1 MSSKLRRVSKVLTNI
16 LFYLVLAIALFF
28 LIIVIAMKKNRDDAA
43 TVFGYQFRIVQ
54 SASMEKHESVDTSNY
69 KIKDIKVKSVVFIKV
84 APEDNLDLE
93 VWYDS
98 LEIGD
103 VLTFKYV
110 YTKQETIT
118 HRVIDIRE
126 KGTGYLIT
134 LEGDNKAGDINTLT
148 QVIDTTI
155 EENPNYI
162 IGEVV
167 GKSYI
172 LGLFLY
178 ALRDPIGILLIVII
192 PCLIIIILQII
203 KIVSVLH
210 SDKKEK
216 ENSKLL
222 SQKEEL
228 LKQQEEVRRQM
239 KELEAL
245 RGQINKEE

>member
-118 HRVIDIRE
+118 HRVTEIKE
-126 KGTGYLIT
+126 KGSGYLIT
-134 LEGDNKAGDINTLT
+134 LEGDNKAGDTNTLT
-148 QVIDTTI
+148 QVIDTTVV
-155 EENPNYI
+155 ENPNYI
-162 IGEVV
+162 IGKVV
-167 GKSYI
+167 GQSYL

-178 ALRDPIGILLIVII
+178 TLRNPIGILLIII
-192 PCLIIIILQII
+192 VPCLIIIVLQII
-203 KIVSVLH
+203 KIISVLH
-210 SDKKEK
+210 KDKKEK
-216 ENSKLL
+216 EHLDILSK
-222 SQKEEL
+222 QEEL
-228 LKQQEEVRRQM
+228 VKQQEEVRRQM

-245 RGQINKEE
+245 KDQINEEE

>member
-1 MSSKLRRVSKVLTNI
+1 M
-16 LFYLVLAIALFF
+16 
-28 LIIVIAMKKNRDDAA
+28 
-43 TVFGYQFRIVQ
+43 
-54 SASMEKHESVDTSNY
+54 
-69 KIKDIKVKSVVFIKV
+69 
-84 APEDNLDLE
+84 
-93 VWYDS
+93 
-98 LEIGD
+98 
-103 VLTFKYV
+103 
-110 YTKQETIT
+110 
-118 HRVIDIRE
+118 IDIRE

-134 LEGDNKAGDINTLT
+134 LEGDNKAGDIKYQLT

-216 ENSKLL
+216 EKLQIIISK
-222 SQKEEL
+222 
-228 LKQQEEVRRQM
+228 RRTF
-239 KELEAL
+239 KTTRRSTKTNEGI
-245 RGQINKEE
+245 RGIKRSN